1 MTSSKWTFRKSKQIP
16 PLWIKE
22 LNAKVINV
30 QMDTSGK
37 FSKKSI
43 IHVTKIFLSNFSA
56 ILKLVIVTMSHG
68 TKMSKRASKPW
79 ISQYFDCA
87 DRQYYFR
94 GRRDGASGY
103 HRGGV

>member
-1 MTSSKWTFRKSKQIP
+1 
-16 PLWIKE
+16 
-22 LNAKVINV
+22 
-30 QMDTSGK
+30 MDTSGK

-56 ILKLVIVTMSHG
+56 ILKLVIVTVSHG